1 MKKLKD
7 LIKNRKFYVTLV
19 VCLFTLKV
27 LTYYILIDA
36 NISGLFNLLI
46 SYILFV
52 SIFFRLALSKW
63 KHSNIMFLIIYT
75 GFSILMFADSMYYNY
90 YHQTVSIKQLWQL
103 KNVSSVPESVVA
115 TLIPASIF
123 LLIDIPFIYIL
134 FKRIKNK
141 SYKTVYDFFNK
152 YYDNM
157 KYFTRIV
164 ALLLLLVV
172 INPLTSNTFSRINSM
187 EFFSNHFNDVYIALT
202 ENIISEKISAEE
214 ILEVVEGIQE
224 DEVLNPKYHGIAEGK
239 NLILVQ
245 VESLQNFVI
254 FNEYLGEEVTP
265 NLNKLINN
273 NSLYF
278 DKYYSTIGK
287 GNTVDAEFTTFNS
300 LYPDIEREAY
310 TLYEEN
316 TFYGLP
322 WLLRDEGY
330 KTAAFHG
337 YKGEFWNRENAYPG
351 QGIEEFYSMED
362 LDQSDIIGMGI
373 SDISVYNQSVEI
385 MKEYEEPFFGFIITL
400 TNHHPYLLPEELTTI
415 DLLEEHEETKF
426 GNYLQTVKY
435 TDYAIGE
442 FIEELKEAGLY
453 EDSIIVFYG
462 DHHGLN
468 YKMDNNDIIV
478 SEYLDKPY
486 DYDEM
491 LNIPLIIHI
500 PDSGITE
507 TISTTGGCVDFLPT
521 IANLMN
527 LQIPHLYIL
536 GQDLVNGTDGF
547 VAFTSYLL
555 EGSFVHNDVMLE
567 ISRDGVLEDS
577 RAWDTNTYE
586 SISPEL
592 LEEYYNKAI
601 KLKQTSKE
609 ILEQDLITRD

>member
-1 MKKLKD
+1 MEKIKKIMK
-7 LIKNRKFYVTLV
+7 NQKFYLALV
-19 VCLFTLKV
+19 ICFFTLKV
-27 LTYYILIDA
+27 FTYYALIDA
-36 NISGLFNLLI
+36 NISDLFNLII

-52 SIFFRLALSKW
+52 SIFIRLAFSKW
-63 KHSNIMFLIIYT
+63 KHRNITFLIIYI

-90 YHQTVSIKQLWQL
+90 YHETVSIKQLWQL

-123 LLIDIPFIYIL
+123 LLIDIPFVYIL
-134 FKRIKNK
+134 FKKIVNK
-141 SYKTVYDFFNK
+141 SYKMGYDYIYKHYN
-152 YYDNM
+152 NM
-157 KYFTRIV
+157 RYITRAI
-164 ALLLLLVV
+164 ALLFLLVV
-172 INPLTSNTFSRINSM
+172 INPLSSNLFARINSV
-187 EFFSNHFNDVYIALT
+187 EFFSNHINDVYAALT

-214 ILEVVEGIQE
+214 VLEIVEDIQE
-224 DEVLNPKYHGIAEGK
+224 DEVLNPKYHGIGEGK

-254 FNEYLGEEVTP
+254 GNEYLGKEITP
-265 NLNKLINN
+265 NLNSLIKND
-273 NSLYF
+273 SLYF
-278 DKYYSTIGK
+278 DNYYSTIGK
-287 GNTVDAEFTTFNS
+287 GNTVDAEFSTFNS

-310 TLYEEN
+310 TLYEQN

-337 YKGEFWNRENAYPG
+337 YKGEFWNRESAYSG

-373 SDISVYNQSVEI
+373 SDISVYNQSLDI
-385 MKEYEEPFFGFIITL
+385 MKEFEDPFFGFIITL
-400 TNHHPYLLPEELTTI
+400 TNHHPYLLPEELHSI
-415 DLLEEHEETKF
+415 DLLEEHEESKF
-426 GNYLQTVKY
+426 GNYLQTVRY
-435 TDYAIGE
+435 TDYAISE
-442 FIEELKEAGLY
+442 FIEGLKEADLY

-468 YKMDNNDIIV
+468 YKMDDNGVIV
-478 SEYLDKPY
+478 SDYLDKPY

-491 LNIPLIIHI
+491 FNIPLIIHI
-500 PDSGITE
+500 PNSGITE
-507 TISTTGGCVDFLPT
+507 TISTTGGCIDFLPT
-521 IANLMN
+521 IANIMN
-527 LQIPHLYIL
+527 LQIPHPYIL

-555 EGSFVHNDVMLE
+555 EGSFIYNDIMLE
-567 ISRDGVLEDS
+567 ISRDGVLKDS

-586 SISPEL
+586 SIDPEL

-601 KLKQTSKE
+601 TLKQTSKE
-609 ILEQDLITRD
+609 ILEQDLINR